1 MKTDTSDLCL
11 KRLTKIEGQV
21 RGIAR
26 MIEEERYCI
35 DVITQISAVRAALRK
50 VEDAV
55 LSDHVS
61 HCVEHAIASGNKQDQ
76 RAKISELIEVLGRS
90 SR

>member
-35 DVITQISAVRAALRK
+35 DVITQISAVLAALRK
-50 VEDAV
+50 VETR
-55 LSDHVS
+55 
-61 HCVEHAIASGNKQDQ
+61 CCPIT
-76 RAKISELIEVLGRS
+76 
-90 SR
+90 